1 MKIGI
6 SILITRGFNIWSNG
20 LNQNILFLAQTL
32 RASEACSEVVLINC
46 GDSALPKDQVNL
58 DDWGVRVVSQH
69 EIGDSL
75 DVIIEMG
82 GAVDLKILDLQR
94 ARGKKVVW
102 FAIGSAFVSLVE
114 PIIFDKPSFFARPS
128 RCDEIWLLPQHM
140 RFAPMLRTLYHC
152 PVWQVPYLWS
162 PHFIEQR
169 KLQTAQAGFEY
180 GFKVPAQTPLRL
192 AIFEP
197 NISVVKN
204 CVIPMLGA
212 DIAYRRNPKAI
223 EHLFTLNTLHMK
235 EHPTMLYLANSLD
248 LVKQHHATFEGRHD
262 IVGFMAEFANAVISH
277 QWDNEQ
283 NNLYLDVLWG
293 DYPLIHNS
301 PWIADAGYY
310 YPEFEAEIL
319 ADGLLDAW
327 QNHAR
332 NLVTYR
338 QKSQRIFD
346 AVDPLNSENVSAY
359 ADRLLSL
366 ANNSTVEGSAP

>member
-6 SILITRGFNIWSNG
+6 SILITQGFNIWSNG

-32 RASEACSEVVLINC
+32 RASPLCSEVVLINC
-46 GDSALPKDQVNL
+46 GDSELPADQINL
-58 DDWGVRVVSQH
+58 DEWGVRVIAQH

-75 DVIIEMG
+75 DVIIELG

-114 PIIFDKPSFFARPS
+114 PIIFDKPGFFSRPS
-128 RCDEIWLLPQHM
+128 RCDEVWLLPQHM
-140 RFAPMLRTLYHC
+140 RFASMLRTLYHC
-152 PVWQVPYLWS
+152 PVWQAPYLWS

-169 KLQTAQAGFEY
+169 KTQVAQAGLEF
-180 GFKVPAQTPLRL
+180 GFKLPAQSPLRL

-212 DIAYRRNPKAI
+212 DLAYQRHPESVA
-223 EHLFTLNTLHMK
+223 HLFTLNTLHMK
-235 EHPTMLYLANSLD
+235 EHSTMLYLANSLD
-248 LVKQHHATFEGRHD
+248 LVKQHHASFEGRHD
-262 IVGFMAEFANAVISH
+262 IVGFMSEFANAVVSH
-277 QWDNEQ
+277 QWENEQ

-310 YPEFEAEIL
+310 YPDFEVDIL
-319 ADGLLDAW
+319 ADRILDAW
-327 QNHAR
+327 QNHAH
-332 NLVTYR
+332 NLTGYR
-338 QKSQRIFD
+338 QKSQRIFNE
-346 AVDPLNSENVSAY
+346 VDPLNSENITTY
-359 ADRLLSL
+359 ANRLLAL
-366 ANNSTVEGSAP
+366 TDGGAQ